1 MEQVVTFLYNRNK
14 YEEIIIN
21 CSDTCKKSTNSWLQ
35 ICAQMD
41 NYSFAWKNISSV
53 QVKVINYFQILTFP
67 KMWLPPLKKN
77 KNTQQNNKLC
87 ILHVLFSRLSVRT
100 HSYKHVLRLLEFQ
113 ASYNGSAKS
122 QVTH

>member
-67 KMWLPPLKKN
+67 KMWLPPLKK
-77 KNTQQNNKLC
+77 KKHPTEQQVVYSSCFVFQIKRQNPLLQTCAQAFGIPGKL
-87 ILHVLFSRLSVRT
+87 
-100 HSYKHVLRLLEFQ
+100 
-113 ASYNGSAKS
+113 
-122 QVTH
+122 